1 MIVVRTAP
9 FSVVGHPL
17 SNVCI
22 ALLSTLP
29 PSIHC
34 IRVRL
39 LRVRSTAYLRDTE
52 SRGLGAL
59 DDMLADRVRF
69 PNLQHVDIVV
79 NGPEKGIRGREAT
92 VGEVMPRLTAE
103 EALIVYSDPHI

>member
-9 FSVVGHPL
+9 FSVVGHSL

-29 PSIHC
+29 PSTHYI
-34 IRVRL
+34 
-39 LRVRSTAYLRDTE
+39 RVRSTAYLRDTE
-52 SRGLGAL
+52 SFALGAL
-59 DDMLADRVRF
+59 DDMLAAPVRF

-79 NGPEKGIRGREAT
+79 NGPEKGIRRREAT
-92 VGEVMPRLTAE
+92 VGGVMPRLKAE
-103 EALIVYSDPHI
+103 EALIVYSDPHM

>member
-22 ALLSTLP
+22 GLLSTLP

-39 LRVRSTAYLRDTE
+39 LPVRSTADLRGAE
-52 SRGLGAL
+52 SFGLRAL

-69 PNLQHVDIVV
+69 PNLQHIDIVV
-79 NGPEKGIRGREAT
+79 KGPEKGIRRCEAT
-92 VGEVMPRLTAE
+92 VGEVMPRLKAE
-103 EALIVYSDPHI
+103 EALVVYSDPHM